1 MQLTSDKTSLPLKC
15 LVIDDEPLARRAIV
29 DFIAQV
35 DFLVAQASCGSALE
49 AQELLS
55 KDKYDLLFL
64 DINMPY
70 LSGID
75 FLESIS
81 QPPMVIFTTAYSEH
95 ALEGY
100 RLQIVD
106 YLLKPIAFKRFYQ
119 AALKAKEWHELKHQN
134 KEEIGLSDG
143 SMYIKHEDS
152 FVKIQWTSI
161 RYIEGMQNYVKI
173 HTADKNYIIHQT
185 MIAIEDLLPK
195 EHFFRIHKSYLI
207 NVNHMSSISGNKV
220 LIHGV
225 QLPIARLRKEALL
238 NDIIYKNLLSK

>member
-1 MQLTSDKTSLPLKC
+1 MSIDKKTIQLKC

-29 DFIAQV
+29 EYIHKV
-35 DFLVAQASCGSALE
+35 DFLIAKDSCSSALE

-55 KDKYDLLFL
+55 NETYDLLFL

-106 YLLKPIAFKRFYQ
+106 YLLKPISFKRFYQ
-119 AALKAKEWHELKHQN
+119 GALKAKELYLLKNHS
-134 KEEIGLSDG
+134 KEEMNISDC
-143 SMYIKHEDS
+143 SMYIKYNDS
-152 FVKIQWTSI
+152 FVKIQWTDI
-161 RYIEGMQNYVKI
+161 MYIEAMQNYLKI
-173 HTADKNYIIHQT
+173 HTTLKSYTIHQT
-185 MIAIEDLLPK
+185 MIAIEELLPK
-195 EHFFRIHKSYLI
+195 EYFFRIHKSYLI
-207 NVNHMSSISGNKV
+207 NVNHICSISGNRV
-220 LIHGV
+220 LINNA